1 MEDLKQQMLITG
13 EGLCLLDKQ
22 NRVRRTV
29 VILSLKEDKCEKKKI
44 IIIIIV
50 LKSLHFSTWY
60 NRVNI
65 IFTTFSQQLRNK
77 YY

>member
-29 VILSLKEDKCEKKKI
+29 VILSLKEDKCENNNNNNNNNNNCTQ
-44 IIIIIV
+44 V
-50 LKSLHFSTWY
+50 
-60 NRVNI
+60 
-65 IFTTFSQQLRNK
+65 FTF
-77 YY
+77 

>member
-1 MEDLKQQMLITG
+1 MEDLKQQMVITG
-13 EGLCLLDKQ
+13 EGLCVLDKQ

-29 VILSLKEDKCEKKKI
+29 VILSLKEDKCEKKKKKHLI
-44 IIIIIV
+44 IA
-50 LKSLHFSTWY
+50 LKSLHFSTRY

-65 IFTTFSQQLRNK
+65 ISTIFSQQLCNK